1 MNTAIIPQIHS
12 ISVLDSKIKLSDF
25 YLDESVTRTFRK
37 AEEIFL
43 ENQIGKGK
51 YPIVFTLEK
60 LLDEEYRIVAR
71 EGRIEI
77 FALNQK
83 GLMYGL
89 FTLSELGLLNDG
101 VLSEFDCY
109 DKPALKLR
117 GLSDDISRGQISTTQ
132 NFFDI
137 IKKLARMKYN
147 TYMPYIEDVFKFT
160 SIEGWGRYS
169 DPITKEEWKTIIEYA
184 ESYNITVRPIV
195 NLLGHFD
202 KSCNIKELQP
212 LALKYKDGRVS
223 SVMDPKNPEVRET
236 IKKIL
241 KEIVDCFGE
250 GPIHCGGDEP
260 VALTEVYGRDE
271 GGKLFIEHYTF
282 IAEELK
288 KLNCTMMMY
297 ADFFAPPWGDY
308 AVPVERAKELPED
321 TEFVFWDYAVRP
333 KYPFV
338 DALHKQNVKM
348 YISPGAWCWKRF
360 ACDIKTCYDNVKSLL
375 SADKGRSRGMIMST
389 WADGGITLREL
400 NWPGISIGANYC
412 WNPESDYSYETVYY
426 SYHKLFFGFSAEEAM
441 LLDPVYHH
449 DYIVKREHEHEF
461 HNEMFRDPT
470 MPVLPIEFKDKEN
483 ISILQAA
490 MKKAEVD
497 IKSLSPERNIDAFN
511 ALILAV
517 ARAKFTADKIAM
529 LPHSA
534 PMTIEEALPYSENAF
549 RLANEV
555 ELIKELHRKLWFAT
569 NRNSEWA
576 LCECVYDNLRDKLNI
591 LGRNL
596 RQYRLFNIQL

>member
-1 MNTAIIPQIHS
+1 MNTAIIPQLYS
-12 ISVLDSKIKLSDF
+12 ISVLDSALKLSDF
-25 YLDESVTRTFRK
+25 YLDESVTRTFRR
-37 AEEIFL
+37 ANEIF
-43 ENQIGKGK
+43 EQNEKGEAK

-60 LLDEEYRIVAR
+60 LCDEEYRIVAR
-71 EGRIEI
+71 EGKIEI

-89 FTLSELGLLNDG
+89 FTLSELGHLNDG

-117 GLSDDISRGQISTTQ
+117 ALSDDISRGQISTTE
-132 NFFDI
+132 NFFEI

-147 TYMPYIEDVFKFT
+147 TYMPYIEDVFKL
-160 SIEGWGRYS
+160 SSVEGWGRYS
-169 DPITKEEWKTIIEYA
+169 DPVSKEEWKAIINFASE
-184 ESYNITVRPIV
+184 YNITVRPIV

-202 KSCNIKELQP
+202 KLSNIKELQP

-223 SVMDPKNPEVRET
+223 HVMDPKNPEVREV

-250 GPIHCGGDEP
+250 GVIHCGGDEP
-260 VALTEVYGRDE
+260 VDLTKVYGHDE
-271 GGKLFIEHYTF
+271 GGRLFIEHYTF
-282 IAEELK
+282 IANELK
-288 KLNCTMMMY
+288 KLGCTMMMY

-308 AVPVERAKELPED
+308 AVPVERAKELPEE

-333 KYPFV
+333 AYPFV
-338 DALHKQNVKM
+338 DALHKQDVKM

-360 ACDIKTCYDNVKSLL
+360 ACDVKTCYDNVKGLL

-400 NWPGISIGANYC
+400 NWPGIAIGANFC
-412 WNPESDYSYETVYY
+412 WTPESDYSYETVYY
-426 SYHKLFFGFSAEEAM
+426 SYHKLFFGFSAEESA
-441 LLDPVYHH
+441 LLDPIYHH
-449 DYIVKREHEHEF
+449 DYIVKREDQHEF
-461 HNEMFRDPT
+461 FNEMYRDPSL
-470 MPVLPIEFKDKEN
+470 PVNFKDKEN

-490 MKKAEVD
+490 MRKAEVD
-497 IKSLSPERNIDAFN
+497 IGSLCPKRNKDAFN
-511 ALILAV
+511 ALVLAV

-529 LPHSA
+529 LPHGELKTLEDA
-534 PMTIEEALPYSENAF
+534 FPYSENAF
-549 RLANEV
+549 KLANE
-555 ELIKELHRKLWFAT
+555 LKFIKELHRKLWFAT
-569 NRNSEWA
+569 NRNSEWT
-576 LCECVYDNLRDKLNI
+576 LCECAYDDLYDRLNI

-596 RQYRLFNIQL
+596 KHRRMFNMHV